1 MEEWKQI
8 KGFSNYSISN
18 LGNIRNNKK
27 GNLLK
32 PSIDGKGYYVVRLY
46 IDNKNAMTNKLHRL
60 LGIHFLPNPNDYL
73 EIDHIDRN
81 KLNNSLDNLRWCN
94 RTINLRNRG
103 ILGFSS
109 NKYKN
114 ITWSKRDN
122 VFRVGITINN
132 KQKYLGSYKTEE
144 EAVISYNKY
153 ILEHKLE
160 DFYDIIIL
168 DNV

>member
-8 KGFSNYSISN
+8 EGFSNYSISN

-46 IDNKNAMTNKLHRL
+46 IDNKKAMTNKLHRL

-81 KLNNSLDNLRWCN
+81 KLNNSLDNLKWSN
-94 RTINLRNRG
+94 RNGNLRNR
-103 ILGFSS
+103 SVYS
-109 NKYKN
+109 NNKYKC
-114 ITWSKRDN
+114 ITWNKRDN
-122 VFRVGITINN
+122 VFRVSITINSN
-132 KQKYLGSYKTEE
+132 QKYIGSFKTEE
-144 EAVISYNKY
+144 EAVISFNNY
-153 ILEHKLE
+153 IIDHKLE
-160 DFYDIIIL
+160 DFYELIIF